1 MLEIKTKV
9 KDKQTTVINT
19 QSDVH
24 RKPNYQLFN
33 RTYILFTKLAMVL
46 YLQLQLSALAFEPL
60 LIAFEAKTT
69 LHATFLIWRLYIY
82 DSMFPNESTFWFSKC
97 KVVYLHNVLP

>member
-1 MLEIKTKV
+1 MCIESQITNSLIAPTYC
-9 KDKQTTVINT
+9 
-19 QSDVH
+19 S
-24 RKPNYQLFN
+24 PNCQ
-33 RTYILFTKLAMVL
+33 MVL

-60 LIAFEAKTT
+60 LIAYEAKTT